1 MVGCPYA
8 LSLYDSDIWYVSASF
23 PYDGWYF
30 MRTPKPPRARARGRD
45 RAGMRARARGW
56 GRSGGAVER
65 VVRTNADPHR
75 ETRIETLVRS

>member
-1 MVGCPYA
+1 MVCIRVISLGWVVLYA
-8 LSLYDSDIWYVSASF
+8 YSE
-23 PYDGWYF
+23 
-30 MRTPKPPRARARGRD
+30 TPARARARGRD